1 MKIIK
6 LTAISAAVLASTAAL
21 AAEPIVVVDNNEAV
35 AYEAQPVAVA
45 YEAEPVA
52 VAYEAQPVAVAYE
65 ADPVA
70 TSYAAEP
77 VAYEAEAASGY
88 NNDAGV
94 IRNTTGAIF
103 GGTKTLFNTAINP
116 AAVSAEVG
124 TLGYGANVAW
134 SINEKTE
141 LQAGWAGGDVADL
154 FGGDFDAN
162 DVNYEVDSDFSNP
175 YLGVQL
181 RPAGNWFTMGA
192 GVIVPDND
200 IDVVANANG
209 PNYRIDNVD
218 YLASDVGSLSGTLEH
233 RNKLAPYGTIGFR
246 PNIGN
251 NWGVFG
257 EIGAAYM
264 GKTTATVNSSRAE
277 NIVATETVNGS
288 VRNVTGQDVADKAK
302 QELEDKDWL
311 EWFPIVKVG
320 ATYRF

>member
-1 MKIIK
+1 MKLIK

-21 AAEPIVVVDNNEAV
+21 AAEPVIVVDNNDAV
-35 AYEAQPVAVA
+35 VYEAEPVAVA

-52 VAYEAQPVAVAYE
+52 VAYEAEVA
-65 ADPVA
+65 P
-70 TSYAAEP
+70 AA
-77 VAYEAEAASGY
+77 Y

-116 AAVSAEVG
+116 ASVSAEVG

-162 DVNYEVDSDFSNP
+162 DVNYDVDTDFSNP

-181 RPAGNWFTMGA
+181 RPMSNWFTVGA
-192 GVIVPDND
+192 GIIVPDND
-200 IDVVANANG
+200 IDVRANAEG
-209 PNYRIDNVD
+209 PNFRIDNVD
-218 YLASDVGSLSGTLEH
+218 YNSAETGTLEGTMEH

-264 GKTTATVNSSRAE
+264 GTTDATVRSSNPDGDVTATS
-277 NIVATETVNGS
+277 VNGTTT
-288 VRNVTGQDVADKAK
+288 VTGNDVAAAAEK
-302 QELEDKDWL
+302 ELEDKDWL
-311 EWFPIVKVG
+311 EWMPIVKLG